1 MKILGL
7 DISTSITG
15 VCVLEYQK
23 DIVVDPK
30 IILIDKIEFKTC
42 KTFWE
47 KVDYSKEYFCSK
59 EFIDATKNL
68 DHIFIE
74 ESLQSFKSGM
84 SSALTLTTLT
94 KFNSLLSYLV
104 REQFKKD
111 PEYVSATS
119 ARKQCGIKIQKTS
132 LIGKNAKEQ
141 SFEWAAA
148 GPLKDY
154 PWPLK
159 KNGVPKDWAKDATDA
174 YIVAR
179 SGINKYK

>member
-15 VCVLEYQK
+15 ISVLEFTK
-23 DIVVDPK
+23 GDVEPK

-47 KVDYSKEYFCSK
+47 KVDYAKMYFSSK
-59 EFIDATKNL
+59 EFEIATKDL
-68 DHIFIE
+68 DHIFVE

-104 REQFKKD
+104 REKFKMD
-111 PEYVSATS
+111 PEFVSAIS
-119 ARKQCGIKIQKTS
+119 ARKQCGIKIQRT
-132 LIGKNAKEQ
+132 LIIGKNAKEQ
-141 SFEWAAA
+141 TFEWAMN
-148 GPLKDY
+148 GPLKHVN
-154 PWPLK
+154 WPLK
-159 KNGVPKDWAKDATDA
+159 KSGKPQDWSRDATDA
-174 YIVAR
+174 FIIAL